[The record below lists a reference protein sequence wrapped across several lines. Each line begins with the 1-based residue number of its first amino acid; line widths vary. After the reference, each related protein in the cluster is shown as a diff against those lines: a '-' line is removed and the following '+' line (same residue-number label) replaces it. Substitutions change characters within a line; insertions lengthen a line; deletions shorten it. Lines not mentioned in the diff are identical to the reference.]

1 MSFVE
6 DVNRHNNERRAEE
19 GRQANVEHMAEMAQK
34 AAADALIPKNA
45 VKDTW
50 DKRQAKWPSK
60 NRFCNNLL
68 PIKQQ

>member
-1 MSFVE
+1 MSFEE

-45 VKDTW
+45 VKDAW
-50 DKRQAKWPSK
+50 DKRQARWEQLKGFNK
-60 NRFCNNLL
+60 ILGLINRE
-68 PIKQQ
+68 